1 MDSRSPSPVFPAKAG
16 NRAGV
21 GCAGM
26 TYETTEG
33 YSVTVMDSRLRGNDG
48 VGQGND
54 ELGFGNDEIGW
65 WNDELG
71 WENGWLGSASSFEI
85 VTK

>member
-1 MDSRSPSPVFPAKAG
+1 
-16 NRAGV
+16 
-21 GCAGM
+21 M

-33 YSVTVMDSRLRGNDG
+33 YSVTVMDSRLRGNDE
-48 VGQGND
+48 V
-54 ELGFGNDEIGW
+54 GW